1 MFICIN
7 LYNSKKKGEGETDW
21 EAQERKKSRC
31 IWMTGKKGLTE
42 REAAILILQEAK
54 TLLQQDVGML
64 GIKWQPEAKEKS
76 PKNTS
81 QSTPNQSSSSENS
94 FRTPKNVIGLRRRRS
109 NSVKRTLKQVTNQKQ
124 RSPGESKRSPA
135 EKSGNNAGEVE
146 NRRKSI
152 TPPILSPPGRY
163 LKRLSSDNS
172 VQEGSA
178 NRADIGITKSIN
190 DTSVRKR
197 KSTSPG
203 PVLTKSPRNNDNCD
217 FKSVKSKAGC
227 DDKLK
232 SKNCRTKKSDLTVN
246 SVGKNNVKQ
255 IDIDGND
262 VDKIA
267 CKQNM
272 VIVTADVHQGHV
284 SHNSG
289 REKLID
295 NPCKSR
301 TGDKISL
308 EKDKIEKCNKSDQV
322 KIING
327 KISPHSVS
335 KPDLMKIIPQQKDEA
350 VSPDLYSEPANVNY
364 DKNKQIFKVNNQVSP
379 ELYTESANPDGFD
392 DSFALNSQMVQLMGK
407 HSPGSLGNPPQNEI
421 ERNSDKKE
429 NNNKECSH
437 ISVTPKGNRV
447 NVSDKSPDIFSQV
460 AQDQKETDTKFN
472 NKENTDFEYSPDAD
486 LNNYLNEYSTQKH
499 TDIVAQSASP
509 ELILKKDKHL
519 KKYQPL
525 GTSIIENNSFE
536 LLPEDGAVE
545 NVEIPFSNFTDLT
558 KTTHDKVK
566 VKSNATTVQNSRDKR
581 NISES
586 NEIKSN
592 CNVQNEMEE
601 TMLTFSQI
609 MNVLEAEETVNC
621 KLGLDKSSEKVESSV
636 KNGAVC
642 NVERMSGTL
651 SNERNDSLTLSM
663 IDNVTNKGLTNEL
676 KSKPRISINNGE
688 QRNSVLK
695 CGETNE
701 MKCIPKKGSNKCNLN
716 EEKISVICKKCQNE
730 GKKLETPNKSA
741 SCSIKF
747 SPGTE
752 ALLDTLSGEYDTKRK
767 TAPKRKK
774 VVPEKSLMDKKDD
787 VLDLSANS
795 VDNNDSDYI
804 PPTPQKQTGTPKHSL
819 LTPKRGKSTPK
830 TTGRTKNASKKN
842 GENPVKFC
850 GDSVDSGLGISAST
864 TPVKKLLKRSERD
877 TPDRK
882 KKTAKTQT
890 TSNHQQN
897 EISTQEAL
905 NTGDISGKKLIQ
917 TKLDVTCTSDLSSGV
932 PSTCDSFCIIDVASH
947 HELFNEFIQE
957 WKTKSRFSLCLAC
970 EKVPPAPITGGGIG
984 GNFNKG
990 LFL

>member
-64 GIKWQPEAKEKS
+64 GIKWQPDAKVKS
-76 PKNTS
+76 PKNTT
-81 QSTPNQSSSSENS
+81 QATPNQSSSSENS

-109 NSVKRTLKQVTNQKQ
+109 SSVKRTFKQVANQKQ
-124 RSPGESKRSPA
+124 RSPVESKRSPA
-135 EKSGNNAGEVE
+135 EKSDYNAGEGE
-146 NRRKSI
+146 SGRKSI
-152 TPPILSPPGRY
+152 TPTILSPPGRY
-163 LKRLSSDNS
+163 LKRLSSDTGI
-172 VQEGSA
+172 QDGMA
-178 NRADIGITKSIN
+178 NRADIGIIQAN
-190 DTSVRKR
+190 ETSVRKR

-203 PVLTKSPRNNDNCD
+203 PVLTKSPRNNDKCD
-217 FKSVKSKAGC
+217 LKSVDSKAGC
-227 DDKLK
+227 DD
-232 SKNCRTKKSDLTVN
+232 
-246 SVGKNNVKQ
+246 VGKNKTNTVKEINVDEKEA
-255 IDIDGND
+255 G
-262 VDKIA
+262 KMA
-267 CKQNM
+267 CKQNI

-284 SHNSG
+284 SQNSG
-289 REKLID
+289 SEKIMD
-295 NPCKSR
+295 NLFKDRNTCS
-301 TGDKISL
+301 DKISL
-308 EKDKIEKCNKSDQV
+308 EKDKIEKCNKIEKV
-322 KIING
+322 KKING
-327 KISPHSVS
+327 KVSPHSVS
-335 KPDLMKIIPQQKDEA
+335 KTDLMKINPQQKEEA
-350 VSPDLYSEPANVNY
+350 VSPDLYSEPANVKY
-364 DKNKQIFKVNNQVSP
+364 DKNKKKSEVKNQISP
-379 ELYTESANPDGFD
+379 QLYTESANPDGFD

-407 HSPGSLGNPPQNEI
+407 HSPVSWGNPPQNEI
-421 ERNSDKKE
+421 ETNSDKKE
-429 NNNKECSH
+429 NNNNESSH
-437 ISVTPKGNRV
+437 IPVTPKGNRG
-447 NVSDKSPDIFSQV
+447 NVSDESPDIFSQV
-460 AQDQKETDTKFN
+460 VQNRKQIDTKFN

-486 LNNYLNEYSTQKH
+486 LNKYLNEYSTQKH
-499 TDIVAQSASP
+499 TDIIAQSASP
-509 ELILKKDKHL
+509 ELKLKKDKHL
-519 KKYQPL
+519 NKYEPL
-525 GTSIIENNSFE
+525 GTSIIENHSFE
-536 LLPEDGAVE
+536 LLPEDGALE
-545 NVEIPFSNFTDLT
+545 NVEIPFSKFTDL
-558 KTTHDKVK
+558 KKNTHDKVK

-581 NISES
+581 NNCDS

-609 MNVLEAEETVNC
+609 MNVLEDEETVNC
-621 KLGLDKSSEKVESSV
+621 KSGLDKSSKKGENSL
-636 KNGAVC
+636 KNGAIC
-642 NVERMSGTL
+642 NGETMSGTL
-651 SNERNDSLTLSM
+651 LNEMNDSLTLSM

-676 KSKPRISINNGE
+676 KSKPRIAINKGE

-701 MKCIPKKGSNKCNLN
+701 MKCIPKKVFNKCNVT
-716 EEKISVICKKCQNE
+716 EEKISVIRKKCQNE
-730 GKKLETPNKSA
+730 GKKLETPNKSV

-830 TTGRTKNASKKN
+830 TTGRTKNPSKKN

-897 EISTQEAL
+897 ENSTQEAL

-917 TKLDVTCTSDLSSGV
+917 TKLDVTCTSDLSSGIS
-932 PSTCDSFCIIDVASH
+932 STCEPFCIIDVASH

>member
-64 GIKWQPEAKEKS
+64 GIKWQPDAKDKS
-76 PKNTS
+76 PKNTTKA
-81 QSTPNQSSSSENS
+81 TPNQSSASENS

-109 NSVKRTLKQVTNQKQ
+109 STVKRTLKQVPNQKQ

-146 NRRKSI
+146 NGRKSI

-163 LKRLSSDNS
+163 LKRLSSANGIQD
-172 VQEGSA
+172 VIA
-178 NRADIGITKSIN
+178 NRADIGITQAN
-190 DTSVRKR
+190 DTSLRKR

-203 PVLTKSPRNNDNCD
+203 PVLTKSPRNSDKCD
-217 FKSVKSKAGC
+217 LKSVESKAENDGIE
-227 DDKLK
+227 
-232 SKNCRTKKSDLTVN
+232 KNQTCGTKKSDLTVN
-246 SVGKNNVKQ
+246 SVGKSSIN
-255 IDIDGND
+255 GND
-262 VDKIA
+262 VEKIA

-272 VIVTADVHQGHV
+272 VIVTADVHQGPV
-284 SHNSG
+284 SQKSG
-289 REKLID
+289 SEKLID
-295 NPCKSR
+295 NLCQDR
-301 TGDKISL
+301 TGDRILL
-308 EKDKIEKCNKSDQV
+308 EKDKIEKGNKIEKA

-335 KPDLMKIIPQQKDEA
+335 KTDLMKIIPQQKDEA
-350 VSPDLYSEPANVNY
+350 VIYKV
-364 DKNKQIFKVNNQVSP
+364 KNQESP

-407 HSPGSLGNPPQNEI
+407 HSPCSWENPPQNQI
-421 ERNSDKKE
+421 ETNSDKKE
-429 NNNKECSH
+429 NNNNKKSSH

-447 NVSDKSPDIFSQV
+447 NISDESPDIFSQV
-460 AQDQKETDTKFN
+460 AHDQKQEIDIKLDN
-472 NKENTDFEYSPDAD
+472 EENASFECSPDAD
-486 LNNYLNEYSTQKH
+486 LNKYLNEYSTQKH
-499 TDIVAQSASP
+499 TDIIAQSASP
-509 ELILKKDKHL
+509 ELKLKTDKHL
-519 KKYQPL
+519 NKYEPL
-525 GTSIIENNSFE
+525 GTSIIENHSFE
-536 LLPEDGAVE
+536 LLPEDGALE
-545 NVEIPFSNFTDLT
+545 NVEIPFSNFTDVK

-586 NEIKSN
+586 NELKSN
-592 CNVQNEMEE
+592 CNVQNQMEE

-621 KLGLDKSSEKVESSV
+621 TLGLDKSSKKGENSL
-636 KNGAVC
+636 KNGDIC
-642 NVERMSGTL
+642 NVERMSGSL
-651 SNERNDSLTLSM
+651 LNEMNDSLTLSM
-663 IDNVTNKGLTNEL
+663 IDNVTNKGLTNQL
-676 KSKPRISINNGE
+676 KCKPRIAINNSE

-695 CGETNE
+695 CGKTNE
-701 MKCIPKKGSNKCNLN
+701 MKCIPKKVRNNCNLK
-716 EEKISVICKKCQNE
+716 EKISVIHKKCQNE

-774 VVPEKSLMDKKDD
+774 VVPEKSSMSKKDD

-897 EISTQEAL
+897 ENSTQEAL

-917 TKLDVTCTSDLSSGV
+917 TKLDVTCTSDLSSGIS
-932 PSTCDSFCIIDVASH
+932 STCDSFCIIDVASH
-947 HELFNEFIQE
+947 YELFNEFIQE

>member
-21 EAQERKKSRC
+21 EAKERKKSRC

-64 GIKWQPEAKEKS
+64 GIKWQPDVKEKS
-76 PKNTS
+76 PKNTT
-81 QSTPNQSSSSENS
+81 QTTPNQSSSSENS

-109 NSVKRTLKQVTNQKQ
+109 SSVKRTLRQVANQKQ

-135 EKSGNNAGEVE
+135 EKSVNNAGEVE
-146 NRRKSI
+146 NGRKSI

-178 NRADIGITKSIN
+178 NRADIGITKAIN
-190 DTSVRKR
+190 DTSIRKR

-217 FKSVKSKAGC
+217 LKSVKSKAGC
-227 DDKLK
+227 DDELK

-246 SVGKNNVKQ
+246 SVGKNTVKQ
-255 IDIDGND
+255 IDIDGDD

-267 CKQNM
+267 FKQNIF
-272 VIVTADVHQGHV
+272 IVAADVHQGHV
-284 SHNSG
+284 SQNSG
-289 REKLID
+289 HEKIINNL
-295 NPCKSR
+295 CKYR

-308 EKDKIEKCNKSDQV
+308 EKDKIEKV

-327 KISPHSVS
+327 KVSPHSVS
-335 KPDLMKIIPQQKDEA
+335 KTDLIKIIPQQKDEA
-350 VSPDLYSEPANVNY
+350 VSPDLYSEPANVKY

-421 ERNSDKKE
+421 ERNSGKKE

-437 ISVTPKGNRV
+437 ISVTQKGNRV
-447 NVSDKSPDIFSQV
+447 NVSDESPDIFSQV

-519 KKYQPL
+519 NKYEPL
-525 GTSIIENNSFE
+525 GTSIIENHSFE
-536 LLPEDGAVE
+536 LLPEDGALE
-545 NVEIPFSNFTDLT
+545 NVEIPFSNFTDLK

-581 NISES
+581 NNSES

-621 KLGLDKSSEKVESSV
+621 KSGLDKSIKKGESSV
-636 KNGAVC
+636 KNGTVC
-642 NVERMSGTL
+642 NDERMSGTL
-651 SNERNDSLTLSM
+651 LNEMNDSLTLSM
-663 IDNVTNKGLTNEL
+663 IDNVTNKGLTNQL
-676 KSKPRISINNGE
+676 KCKPRIAINNSE

-695 CGETNE
+695 CGKTNE
-701 MKCIPKKGSNKCNLN
+701 MKCIPKKVSNNCNLK
-716 EEKISVICKKCQNE
+716 EKISVIHKKCQNE

-774 VVPEKSLMDKKDD
+774 VVPEKSLASKKDD

-819 LTPKRGKSTPK
+819 LTPKRGKRTPK
-830 TTGRTKNASKKN
+830 SRGRTNNASRKY
-842 GENPVKFC
+842 GENPVKLS

-882 KKTAKTQT
+882 KKTAKTPTNPQK
-890 TSNHQQN
+890 N
-897 EISTQEAL
+897 ENTPQEAL
-905 NTGDISGKKLIQ
+905 NTVEISVTSGKKLIQ
-917 TKLDVTCTSDLSSGV
+917 TKLDVTCTSDLSSGIS
-932 PSTCDSFCIIDVASH
+932 STCDSFCIIDVASH

-970 EKVPPAPITGGGIG
+970 EKVSHAPITGGGIG

>member
-7 LYNSKKKGEGETDW
+7 LYNSKKKGEGETDG

-64 GIKWQPEAKEKS
+64 GIKWQPDAKVKS
-76 PKNTS
+76 PKNTT
-81 QSTPNQSSSSENS
+81 QATPNQSSSSENS

-109 NSVKRTLKQVTNQKQ
+109 SSVKRTLKQVANQKQ

-135 EKSGNNAGEVE
+135 EKSDYNAGEGE
-146 NRRKSI
+146 KRRKSI

-163 LKRLSSDNS
+163 LKRLSSDNGIQD
-172 VQEGSA
+172 VIA
-178 NRADIGITKSIN
+178 NRADIGITN
-190 DTSVRKR
+190 VNNTSVQKR

-203 PVLTKSPRNNDNCD
+203 PVLTKSPRNSDKCD
-217 FKSVKSKAGC
+217 LKSVESKAE
-227 DDKLK
+227 DDGIE
-232 SKNCRTKKSDLTVN
+232 KNKNWGTKKSHLTVD
-246 SVGKNNVKQ
+246 SMGKNIVKQ
-255 IDIDGND
+255 IDIDRND

-272 VIVTADVHQGHV
+272 VIVTADVQGHV
-284 SHNSG
+284 SQNSG
-289 REKLID
+289 SEKLID
-295 NPCKSR
+295 NLCKDR
-301 TGDKISL
+301 TGNKISL
-308 EKDKIEKCNKSDQV
+308 EKDEKCNKIDKI

-335 KPDLMKIIPQQKDEA
+335 KTGLMKIIPQHKDEA
-350 VSPDLYSEPANVNY
+350 VSPDLYSEPANVKY
-364 DKNKQIFKVNNQVSP
+364 DKDKQIFKVKNQESP

-407 HSPGSLGNPPQNEI
+407 HFPGSLGNPPQNEI
-421 ERNSDKKE
+421 ERNSDNKE

-437 ISVTPKGNRV
+437 ISVTPKGHRV
-447 NVSDKSPDIFSQV
+447 NVSDESPDIFSQV

-499 TDIVAQSASP
+499 TDIIAQSASP
-509 ELILKKDKHL
+509 ELKLKKDKHL
-519 KKYQPL
+519 NKYQPL

-536 LLPEDGAVE
+536 LLPEDGAIE
-545 NVEIPFSNFTDLT
+545 NVEIPFSNFTDL
-558 KTTHDKVK
+558 KNTHDKVK
-566 VKSNATTVQNSRDKR
+566 VKSNATTVQKSRDKR
-581 NISES
+581 NNSEV
-586 NEIKSN
+586 NELKSN
-592 CNVQNEMEE
+592 CNVQNQMEE

-621 KLGLDKSSEKVESSV
+621 KSGLDKSGEKVKTENSV
-636 KNGAVC
+636 KNGTVC
-642 NVERMSGTL
+642 SVERMSGTL
-651 SNERNDSLTLSM
+651 VNEINDSLTLSM
-663 IDNVTNKGLTNEL
+663 IDNITNKGLTNEL
-676 KSKPRISINNGE
+676 KSKPRIAINNSE

-695 CGETNE
+695 FGATNE
-701 MKCIPKKGSNKCNLN
+701 MKCIPKNVINKCNVN
-716 EEKISVICKKCQNE
+716 EEKISVIHKKCQNK

-774 VVPEKSLMDKKDD
+774 VVSEEPLIEKKDD
-787 VLDLSANS
+787 VLDLSENS

-819 LTPKRGKSTPK
+819 LTPKRGKITPK
-830 TTGRTKNASKKN
+830 TTGRANNASRKN
-842 GENPVKFC
+842 GETPVKLS
-850 GDSVDSGLGISAST
+850 GDSVDSGIGISAST

-877 TPDRK
+877 TPNRK
-882 KKTAKTQT
+882 KKNAKTQT
-890 TSNHQQN
+890 NHQKN
-897 EISTQEAL
+897 ENTPQETL
-905 NTGDISGKKLIQ
+905 NTGDISVTFGKKLIQ
-917 TKLDVTCTSDLSSGV
+917 TKIDVTCTSDLSSCIS
-932 PSTCDSFCIIDVASH
+932 STCDSFCIIDVASH
-947 HELFNEFIQE
+947 HELFNEFLHE
-957 WKTKSRFSLCLAC
+957 WKTKSKFSLCLAC
-970 EKVPPAPITGGGIG
+970 EKVLPAPITGGGIG

>member
-1 MFICIN
+1 
-7 LYNSKKKGEGETDW
+7 
-21 EAQERKKSRC
+21 
-31 IWMTGKKGLTE
+31 MTGKKGLTE

-64 GIKWQPEAKEKS
+64 GIKWQPDAKEKS
-76 PKNTS
+76 PKNST
-81 QSTPNQSSSSENS
+81 QATPNQSSSSENS
-94 FRTPKNVIGLRRRRS
+94 LRTPKNVIGLRRQRS
-109 NSVKRTLKQVTNQKQ
+109 SSVKRTLKQVANQKQ

-135 EKSGNNAGEVE
+135 EKSGNDAGEVE

-172 VQEGSA
+172 IQDVIA
-178 NRADIGITKSIN
+178 NRADIGITN
-190 DTSVRKR
+190 VNNTSVRKR

-203 PVLTKSPRNNDNCD
+203 PVLTKSPRNTDNCD
-217 FKSVKSKAGC
+217 LKSVESKAGG
-227 DDKLK
+227 DDVG
-232 SKNCRTKKSDLTVN
+232 KNKICGTKKSDLTVKLM
-246 SVGKNNVKQ
+246 GKNTVKQ

-284 SHNSG
+284 SQNSG
-289 REKLID
+289 SEKIINNL
-295 NPCKSR
+295 CKDR

-308 EKDKIEKCNKSDQV
+308 EDDKIEKCNKIDKV
-322 KIING
+322 KILNG
-327 KISPHSVS
+327 KISPHSAF
-335 KPDLMKIIPQQKDEA
+335 KKDLMKINPQQKDEA
-350 VSPDLYSEPANVNY
+350 VSPDLYSEPANVKY
-364 DKNKQIFKVNNQVSP
+364 DKNKKKSEVKNQISP
-379 ELYTESANPDGFD
+379 QLYTETANPDGFD
-392 DSFALNSQMVQLMGK
+392 DSFALNSQMVQLMGE
-407 HSPGSLGNPPQNEI
+407 HSPVSWGNPPQNEI
-421 ERNSDKKE
+421 ETNSDKKE
-429 NNNKECSH
+429 NNNNESSH
-437 ISVTPKGNRV
+437 IPVTPKGNRG
-447 NVSDKSPDIFSQV
+447 NVSDESPDIFSQV
-460 AQDQKETDTKFN
+460 VQNQKQEIDTKLD
-472 NKENTDFEYSPDAD
+472 NKENTDFECSPDAD
-486 LNNYLNEYSTQKH
+486 LNKYLNEYSTQKH
-499 TDIVAQSASP
+499 CDIVAQSASP
-509 ELILKKDKHL
+509 ELKLKNDNHL
-519 KKYQPL
+519 NKNQPFR
-525 GTSIIENNSFE
+525 TRIIENHSFE
-536 LLPEDGAVE
+536 LMPEDCTLE
-545 NVEIPFSNFTDLT
+545 NVEIPFSKFADLK

-581 NISES
+581 NNSES
-586 NEIKSN
+586 IELKSN
-592 CNVQNEMEE
+592 CIVQNEMEE
-601 TMLTFSQI
+601 TVLTFSQI
-609 MNVLEAEETVNC
+609 MNVLEGEETLNC
-621 KLGLDKSSEKVESSV
+621 KSGLDKSGVKVKGESSV
-636 KNGAVC
+636 KHGAIC
-642 NVERMSGTL
+642 NVDRMSSTL
-651 SNERNDSLTLSM
+651 VNEMNDSLTLSM

-676 KSKPRISINNGE
+676 KSKPRIAINNSE

-701 MKCIPKKGSNKCNLN
+701 MKCIPKKLSNNCNVN

-730 GKKLETPNKSA
+730 GKRLETPNKST

-774 VVPEKSLMDKKDD
+774 VVPEKALMSKKDD

-819 LTPKRGKSTPK
+819 LTPKRGESTPK
-830 TTGRTKNASKKN
+830 TTGRTNNASRKN
-842 GENPVKFC
+842 GKNPVKLS
-850 GDSVDSGLGISAST
+850 GDSVDSGLGTSAST

-877 TPDRK
+877 TPGRK

-890 TSNHQQN
+890 NHQKN
-897 EISTQEAL
+897 ENTPQEIL
-905 NTGDISGKKLIQ
+905 NMGDISVTSGKKLIQ
-917 TKLDVTCTSDLSSGV
+917 TKLDVTCTSDLSSGIS
-932 PSTCDSFCIIDVASH
+932 STCDSFCIIDVASH

-957 WKTKSRFSLCLAC
+957 WKTESRFSLCLAC